1 MDLINEW
8 VNLISQTYLI
18 PQHTRDSSKLYKH
31 CQDNCVVVVGKIIKT
46 FSNSFPIQHLCKGW
60 IQKLPLK
67 TDKVEGPL
75 QIGFL
80 IDILSSNPEFVISN
94 AEDLTEVLIVF
105 ANYIKIMV
113 KKINEEKNVAS
124 LKRVKEILQQLG
136 GCNLF
141 FGNAE

>member
-1 MDLINEW
+1 
-8 VNLISQTYLI
+8 
-18 PQHTRDSSKLYKH
+18 
-31 CQDNCVVVVGKIIKT
+31 
-46 FSNSFPIQHLCKGW
+46 
-60 IQKLPLK
+60 
-67 TDKVEGPL
+67 VEGPL

-94 AEDLTEVLIVF
+94 AADLTEVLIVF
-105 ANYIKIMV
+105 ANYIKITV

-141 FGNAE
+141 FENAEQIKSRIPKTVFSFLENLVSKNIYV